1 MHQTTE
7 QITLFI
13 VSAILLITI
22 LMSFFITMIFL
33 YRKRQQQFEKNL
45 FQTKINYE
53 KLILTTQVEIQEQ
66 TFQHI
71 SKEIHDNIN
80 LSLTL
85 TKLNLH
91 TLDWA
96 EQEKAEQK
104 IKSSIDLLSSSIAQL
119 NDLSKSL
126 DTDTITR
133 HSLLMALEEERQ
145 RINKTDCIYINYEV
159 LGTPVYMNNQTEIVI
174 FRIIQESLNNIIK
187 HARAKTANLLLN
199 YHPDYLEVIIT
210 DEGKGFD
217 PSQQPKIGH
226 AGLRNMENRVKLL
239 GGTMNI
245 DSQSGSGTQLN
256 FIIPFEKL

>member
-1 MHQTTE
+1 MQQLTE
-7 QITLFI
+7 QTVIFVI
-13 VSAILLITI
+13 SSVILITI
-22 LMSFFITMIFL
+22 LMSFFVTIIFL
-33 YRKRQQQFEKNL
+33 YRKRQQQFEQNL
-45 FQTKINYE
+45 FQTKLDYE
-53 KLILTTQVEIQEQ
+53 KSILLTQVEIQEQ

-91 TLDWA
+91 TLDWTQ
-96 EQEKAEQK
+96 QEKADQK
-104 IKSSIDLLSSSIAQL
+104 IKNSIDLLSTSIAQL

-159 LGTPVYMNNQTEIVI
+159 LGTPVYMNNQAEIVI

-187 HARAKTANLLLN
+187 HARAKTADLLLN
-199 YHPDYLEVIIT
+199 YHPDYLEVTIS
-210 DEGKGFD
+210 DDGKGFD
-217 PSQQPKIGH
+217 PSQQPKFGH

-239 GGTMNI
+239 GGSMQI
-245 DSQSGSGTQLN
+245 QSETGKGSRLN

>member
-1 MHQTTE
+1 MQKASYQLT
-7 QITLFI
+7 IFLI
-13 VSAILLITI
+13 VAIVLITT
-22 LMSFFITMIFL
+22 MVAFIITVLYF
-33 YRKRQQQFEKNL
+33 YRKKQIDFEKNL
-45 FQTKINYE
+45 AKTRLDHE
-53 KLILTTQVEIQEQ
+53 KEILATQVEIQEQ

-91 TLDWA
+91 TLDWTQ
-96 EQEKAEQK
+96 QEKAEQK
-104 IKSSIDLLSSSIAQL
+104 IKNSIDLLSTSITQL

-159 LGTPVYMNNQTEIVI
+159 LGTPVYMNNQAEIVI

-187 HARAKTANLLLN
+187 HARAKTADLLLN
-199 YHPDYLEVIIT
+199 YHPGYLEVTIS

-217 PSQQPKIGH
+217 PSQQPKVGH

-239 GGTMNI
+239 GGSMQI
-245 DSQSGSGTQLN
+245 QSETGKGSRLN
-256 FIIPFEKL
+256 FFIPFEKL

>member
-133 HSLLMALEEERQ
+133 
-145 RINKTDCIYINYEV
+145 
-159 LGTPVYMNNQTEIVI
+159 
-174 FRIIQESLNNIIK
+174 
-187 HARAKTANLLLN
+187 AKTADLLLN